1 MGGHAIVVMSYSQ
14 DKYLISVLKAQSA
27 NGAYATSIDRLTVSG
42 SDDMDVKNDKGT
54 LTLSATDKGYR
65 AWTVLV

>member
-1 MGGHAIVVMSYSQ
+1 MSYSQ
-14 DKYLISVLKAQSA
+14 DKYLISVLKAQGA

-42 SDDMDVKNDKGT
+42 SDSMDVKNDKGT

-65 AWTVLV
+65 AWMVLV